1 MKRTSLAMMMML
13 VAGAGSAQTFSL
25 DDNPSAP
32 LTSAFYPGLFS
43 AEDPFGLFLP
53 ATAAGL
59 IAPSPTLLPA
69 LFGAA
74 YVDGDLL
81 TVVPAIPI
89 APVPDIGRVAGSYL
103 NAVSAD
109 HEQYDV
115 DHAPEMNMRFSVD
128 RAGRG
133 LPGTALAVE
142 AGFSQ
147 QPGDIYISEKLFP
160 NPGNFV
166 GTLGAGPF
174 AGFLA
179 TAAPIAGINFLD
191 VDESGLNLTPGL
203 GAGAFLPP
211 AVLAPPIAPGTHDN
225 VDAYNVLPNPTL
237 DIDGD
242 GVTDIDVFMSMPP
255 GNAAALGFSSADLIA
270 VPKGAP
276 GIVPPAW
283 AVAPMLGLNML
294 GFPPNS
300 QLDNQLDDVDG
311 LVVWDIGELSPN
323 AALRAEPNRDYALF
337 SLSET
342 SASLSALR
350 SAGFPV
356 DGSTIFFTDFSG
368 AFAVYL
374 FGSQVGIAD
383 FSFNDQQISNLD
395 ALEICAELVQP
406 CDPCERADVN
416 GDGVVN
422 AADFGAWIAAFNA
435 GLPAADQNCDGIINA
450 ADFGAWIANFNM
462 CA

>member
-1 MKRTSLAMMMML
+1 MKSTSLAMMMML

-59 IAPSPTLLPA
+59 IGPSPTLLPA
-69 LFGAA
+69 LLGVT

-81 TVVPAIPI
+81 TVVPPI
-89 APVPDIGRVAGSYL
+89 ATAPVRDIGTVAGSYL

-109 HEQYDV
+109 HEAYDV
-115 DHAPEMNMRFSVD
+115 VHAPDMNMRFSVD
-128 RAGRG
+128 RATGG
-133 LPGTALAVE
+133 LPGSALAVE

-174 AGFLA
+174 AGFLP
-179 TAAPIAGINFLD
+179 TAAPVAGINFLD
-191 VDESGLNLTPGL
+191 VDESRLNLTPGL
-203 GAGAFLPP
+203 GAGTFLPP
-211 AVLAPPIAPGTHDN
+211 AVSAPPITPGTHDN
-225 VDAYNVLPNPTL
+225 VDAYNVLPNPRL

-242 GVTDIDVFMSMPP
+242 GITDIDVFMSVPP
-255 GNAAALGFSSADLIA
+255 GNSAALGFSAADIFA

-276 GIVPPAW
+276 GTFPTAW
-283 AVAPMLGLNML
+283 AIAPMLGLNML
-294 GFPPNS
+294 GFPPNT
-300 QLDNQLDDVDG
+300 QLDNQLDDIDG
-311 LVVWDIGELSPN
+311 LVVWDMGQLSPDV
-323 AALRAEPNRDYALF
+323 ALRAEPKRDYALF
-337 SLSET
+337 SLSES
-342 SASLSALR
+342 SASLRTLR
-350 SAGFPV
+350 SAGIPV

-368 AFAVYL
+368 AFAIYL
-374 FGSQVGIAD
+374 FGSQVGISD
-383 FSFNDQQISNLD
+383 FAFNSLQLSNLD

-406 CDPCERADVN
+406 CDPCVLADVN
-416 GDGVVN
+416 MDGVVN
-422 AADFGAWIAAFNA
+422 AADFAAWIAAFNA
-435 GLPAADQNCDGIINA
+435 GLRIADQNCDGVINA
-450 ADFGAWIANFNM
+450 ADFAAFISNFNM
-462 CA
+462 CS